1 MGRGLSN
8 VESTTMY
15 VKHVTTT
22 QIRPSGADIVGI
34 NCHFDPFVS
43 LDAMKLVKQALDA
56 AGLKPYLMV
65 QPLAFMTPDASRQGF
80 IDLPEFPF
88 GECSLCCHPLSSC
101 CILFS
106 L

>member
-1 MGRGLSN
+1 M
-8 VESTTMY
+8 
-15 VKHVTTT
+15 
-22 QIRPSGADIVGI
+22 GI

-88 GECSLCCHPLSSC
+88 GTCSVCRHPHDRCARSLCSLPSITKQCALV
-101 CILFS
+101 
-106 L
+106 